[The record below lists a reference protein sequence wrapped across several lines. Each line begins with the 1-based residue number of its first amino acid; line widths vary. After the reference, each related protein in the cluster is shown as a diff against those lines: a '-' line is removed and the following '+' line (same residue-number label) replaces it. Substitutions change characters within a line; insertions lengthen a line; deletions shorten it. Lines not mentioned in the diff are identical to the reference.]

1 MLLKTDFEA
10 DWIVEMR
17 RIMEEHWA
25 MNLAS
30 AQTEELAALFFH
42 ARTRRVEP
50 RPRAVHLSNAFA
62 CPLEH
67 EAGWAELKDK
77 IEAGK
82 DLSPHLSLKIESFK
96 GKDGLLLD
104 WGIYHFH
111 LGQAQ
116 HAKNKSFVERTGPV
130 VFGFPTDDAFH
141 AVGIYQH
148 GAWSDSSVIETLHA
162 NWPHLTQ
169 AAKMQGSGM
178 SLGQHYTDDDRKMLR
193 ATGIN
198 LITPLSDGSFLL
210 PLGGGYS
217 GNGISAQAVTDAELE
232 RQRIHRLQ
240 NLIHDRADAVARAL
254 KAEGYTGNT
263 EVVGRLNFG
272 NGVQWV
278 SFDGFRVC
286 FAV

>member
-25 MNLAS
+25 MDLAS
-30 AQTEELAALFFH
+30 AKTEELAALFFH

-50 RPRAVHLSNAFA
+50 RPRAVHLSHAFV

-67 EAGWAELKDK
+67 EAGWGGLKVK
-77 IEAGK
+77 IETGE
-82 DLSPHLSLKIESFK
+82 DLSPHLSLEIEDSRGK
-96 GKDGLLLD
+96 G
-104 WGIYHFH
+104 GIYHFH

-116 HAKNKSFVERTGPV
+116 HAKNKRFVERTGPV

-148 GAWSDSSVIETLHA
+148 GAWSDSSVIETLHS

-169 AAKMQGSGM
+169 SARMQGSGM
-178 SLGQHYTDDDRKMLR
+178 SLGQYCTDENRKMLR
-193 ATGIN
+193 AAGIN
-198 LITPLSDGSFLL
+198 LITPLSDGSLLL

-217 GNGISAQAVTDAELE
+217 GNGVSAQAVTDAELE
-232 RQRIHRLQ
+232 RQRIHGLQ
-240 NLIHDRADAVARAL
+240 QLIHDRAAEVARAL
-254 KAEGYTGNT
+254 KTEGYTGNT
-263 EVVGRLNFG
+263 EVIGRLNFG